1 LRADLWKAIVLVLV
15 AAAAAGCAAGR
26 AYSRAE
32 RAARAG
38 DWDMAVTYYTQAVQ
52 SAPQS
57 AEYKIALER
66 AQLAASRQHLDAG
79 LEAENKGDLDTAI
92 REYKKA
98 SEYDTANSRAA
109 AKAVQLQQQ
118 LRDKL
123 EAARPKPPVEQ
134 MKERA
139 RQLSEPI
146 LNPASREALRLKFA
160 ANTNIQDILSFI
172 GQASGINILYD
183 RDVRPQQS
191 PNPIDLDGIT
201 LEQALNIVLTTN
213 GFFYKI
219 LNEKTILVIPDNTT
233 KRQQYEEQVIRTFYI
248 SNADVAEL
256 TQMLTS
262 VMSGAGITNRPLIS
276 QSKTANTIT
285 VRGSAPLVAIV
296 EQIIENN
303 DKPRAEIVV
312 DIEVLEVNR
321 ARAKQFGLNLSQYSI
336 NGQFSPEGTPAAST
350 SSTGGTGSST
360 SGTTTSTSS
369 GLFNLNTISRGVNTA
384 DFYIGVPSWQVRFL
398 ESDTQTKLIAKPSL
412 RGAEGK
418 KLTLN
423 LGDEI
428 PVPST
433 TFLPLVAGGV
443 ATSPSVSFN
452 YRPVGVN
459 LEATARVTL
468 EGDVI
473 LDLSVESSTRG
484 SDVNVSGQNLPSFGS
499 RKVVTTMRLRDGE
512 SNLLAGLLRDD
523 ERKSLSGFPGAI
535 HVPILKQLF
544 SNNDN
549 QVSQTDIVMLLTPHI
564 IRTQGLSEKDFR
576 PIYIGTS
583 TNPGLGGPPPLIA
596 PAGDSSPGA
605 PAMQPAPAAGGTAGA
620 ARLAP
625 PAAGTPGA
633 ARPTPPGGGA
643 PGATPQ
649 PSVPSPGGVP
659 APPAAAPP
667 GAVATPP
674 GGAVPQPSLSSP
686 AGVPAPPTA
695 APSGTQSS
703 PAGAQPMTAGGSAQV
718 MVTPPGTQFAV
729 GAGPYVVP
737 VSITNVN
744 RATTLSLT
752 VTFGAAA
759 VRVRSVQ
766 EGSFMRQGGSNV
778 AFAQQV
784 DPAGGRIDLTLSR
797 TGDTVGATGS
807 GVLATLIFEAVA
819 PGAVTF
825 TPSGVASGPGGP
837 IPLQFSPA
845 TITVR

>member
-15 AAAAAGCAAGR
+15 AATAAGCAAGR

-52 SAPQS
+52 AAPHS

-66 AQLAASRQHLDAG
+66 AQLAASRQHLDAAV
-79 LEAENKGDLDTAI
+79 EAETKGELDAAI
-92 REYKKA
+92 REYRKVTEFDPGNNRA
-98 SEYDTANSRAA
+98 S

-123 EAARPKPPVEQ
+123 EASRPKPPVEQ

-139 RQLSEPI
+139 RQLAEPI

-160 ANTNIQDILSFI
+160 ANTNIQDILTFI

-183 RDVRPQQS
+183 RDVRVQQS

-233 KRQQYEEQVIRTFYI
+233 KRGQYEEQVIRTFYI

-256 TQMLTS
+256 AQLLNG
-262 VMSGAGITNRPLIS
+262 VMSGPGVTTRPLI
-276 QSKTANTIT
+276 QASKTANTIT
-285 VRGSAPLVAIV
+285 VRGSAALVAIAERV
-296 EQIIENN
+296 IENN

-312 DIEVLEVNR
+312 DVEILEVNR

-336 NGQFSPEGTPAAST
+336 GGQFSPEGAPTAT
-350 SSTGGTGSST
+350 SSGSTGTGTTGGGT
-360 SGTTTSTSS
+360 SSTSS
-369 GLFNLNTISRGVNTA
+369 GLFNLNTISKGINTS
-384 DFYIGVPSWQVRFL
+384 DFYIGVPSWQIRFL

-418 KLTLN
+418 KLTIN
-423 LGDEI
+423 LGDDI

-452 YRPVGVN
+452 YRSVGVN
-459 LEATARVTL
+459 LETTPRVTL
-468 EGDVI
+468 DGDII
-473 LDLSVESSTRG
+473 LELSVESSTRG

-499 RKVVTTMRLRDGE
+499 RKVQTTMRLRDGE

-549 QVSQTDIVMLLTPHI
+549 QISQTDIVMLLTPHI
-564 IRTQGLSEKDFR
+564 IRTQGLTERDFQ
-576 PIYIGTS
+576 PVYIGTPA
-583 TNPGLGGPPPLIA
+583 NPGIGGPPPLIA
-596 PAGDSSPGA
+596 PSGDTSPGA
-605 PAMQPAPAAGGTAGA
+605 PAIQPAPGQP
-620 ARLAP
+620 AP
-625 PAAGTPGA
+625 PA
-633 ARPTPPGGGA
+633 GGA
-643 PGATPQ
+643 PGATRPPAPAQ
-649 PSVPSPGGVP
+649 PGGLVGSGPVTGVSGAPAPGGLPPAAGAPAAAGQPPSPVPPSGVP
-659 APPAAAPP
+659 AAPP
-667 GAVATPP
+667 R
-674 GGAVPQPSLSSP
+674 
-686 AGVPAPPTA
+686 
-695 APSGTQSS
+695 
-703 PAGAQPMTAGGSAQV
+703 GAQPTGAAPATAPAPGAQV
-718 MVTPPGTQFAV
+718 IVTPPGTVFSV
-729 GAGPYVVP
+729 GGGPYTVP
-737 VSITNVN
+737 ISITNVN
-744 RATTLSLT
+744 RASTLSLT
-752 VTFGAAA
+752 VTFNAGA

-766 EGSFMRQGGSNV
+766 EGSFMRQGGSAV

-784 DPAGGRIDLTLSR
+784 DPAGGRIDITLSR
-797 TGDTVGATGS
+797 TGDTVGATGA
-807 GVLATLIFEAVA
+807 GVLATLIFEAVS

-825 TPSGVASGPGGP
+825 TPSGVASGPGGT

-845 TITVR
+845 TVTVR